1 MFCTQPFNHI
11 DIIVENNE
19 VMLQP
24 CNVWTSKRFN
34 IKEYQEN
41 YWSEQN
47 PAPVPA
53 DTTTPVFNYDDDGD
67 GIPNWEDEDYEGSVD
82 YGTESTE

>member
-1 MFCTQPFNHI
+1 MVCQKCLDFEYIRANP
-11 DIIVENNE
+11 D
-19 VMLQP
+19 
-24 CNVWTSKRFN
+24 RFTPESVAYFERL
-34 IKEYQEN
+34 KEYQEN